1 MIKSVTKRFEMTVRY
16 EEIHVII
23 EIEDQGRFGP
33 KRDIY
38 KVVLV
43 ANHR

>member
-1 MIKSVTKRFEMTVRY
+1 MTVGY
-16 EEIHVII
+16 KEMQVII

-33 KRDIY
+33 KRDIN
-38 KVVLV
+38 KVVFL

>member
-1 MIKSVTKRFEMTVRY
+1 MTVGY

-23 EIEDQGRFGP
+23 EIKDQGRFGP
-33 KRDIY
+33 KRDINE
-38 KVVLV
+38 VVLV